1 MTGMTTFRNNRI
13 RRGLAGSLAVMWLFT
28 VMACAFDSDAA
39 VVGGLQTSQH
49 LALDAAQHRG
59 DGDSL
64 DDACCQLQAGTLA
77 SFDVVKLPPAG
88 ALLALVSI
96 VLLLSFAVRET
107 ESSVPV
113 APGHD
118 AVRRRFEFLV
128 HSLQAQAPPR

>member
-39 VVGGLQTSQH
+39 APEPLQTTQH
-49 LALDAAQHRG
+49 AVLGGTPHQG
-59 DGDSL
+59 DVSL
-64 DDACCQLQAGTLA
+64 DDPCCQLQAGTLA
-77 SFDVVKLPPAG
+77 SFDVVKLPPMN
-88 ALLALVSI
+88 ALWALVSI